1 MNPSAE
7 MAAQDA
13 LADKSAAVQNAR
25 NKVTMLLDRLD
36 RQKLSPEQLDYVD
49 SVPAALEQICTAFAA
64 EEPECARRAA
74 EEVQA
79 VRDSVSGT
87 TAVGLILP
95 PTLFISGIFIPPF
108 PLSFALASVTG
119 IVVLIV
125 CYTALLG
132 QTTRMQQVSARAWGP
147 ANAAI
152 NTIGWR
158 SPVTGVNCGH
168 LRNVEELFL
177 ATASDAARLMLMQE
191 RQLETQAAQFN
202 EMQRQHIVLEEQ
214 LRSAQIHRTT
224 VAFQAQRAVMHS
236 SITPINRP

>member
-25 NKVTMLLDRLD
+25 NKVAMLLDRLD

-64 EEPECARRAA
+64 EEPECARRTA

-79 VRDSVSGT
+79 VRDSVSGA

-152 NTIGWR
+152 NAIGWR
-158 SPVTGVNCGH
+158 NPVTGVNCGH

-191 RQLETQAAQFN
+191 HQLETQAAQFN

>member
-1 MNPSAE
+1 M
-7 MAAQDA
+7 
-13 LADKSAAVQNAR
+13 
-25 NKVTMLLDRLD
+25 
-36 RQKLSPEQLDYVD
+36 
-49 SVPAALEQICTAFAA
+49 
-64 EEPECARRAA
+64 
-74 EEVQA
+74 
-79 VRDSVSGT
+79 
-87 TAVGLILP
+87 
-95 PTLFISGIFIPPF
+95 
-108 PLSFALASVTG
+108 
-119 IVVLIV
+119 LIV

-152 NTIGWR
+152 NAIGWR
-158 SPVTGVNCGH
+158 NPVTGANCGH

-191 RQLETQAAQFN
+191 HQLETQAAQFN

-214 LRSAQIHRTT
+214 LRSAQIHRTA

>member
-25 NKVTMLLDRLD
+25 NKVTALLDRLD

-49 SVPAALEQICTAFAA
+49 SVPAALEQIYTAFAA

-152 NTIGWR
+152 NAIGWR
-158 SPVTGVNCGH
+158 NPVTGVNCGH

-177 ATASDAARLMLMQE
+177 ATASDAARLTLMQE
-191 RQLETQAAQFN
+191 HQLETQAAQFN
-202 EMQRQHIVLEEQ
+202 EMQREHILLEEQ
-214 LRSAQIHRTT
+214 LRSAQILRTT
-224 VAFQAQRAVMHS
+224 AAFQAQRAATHS
-236 SITPINRP
+236 PITPINRP